1 MIDILNIISTLLLP
15 LIICIVFIAAIY
27 KKVPAYEVFTQG
39 AKEGFWVGV
48 KIIPYLVAIMVAV
61 GMFRASGALEM
72 LGNLLKTPLEYL
84 KIPVDVLPIM
94 LTRSLSGGATLG
106 VFSDV
111 VSANGANSY
120 AATLAAVIVGS
131 SETTF
136 YVLAV
141 YFGSVGIKKMR
152 HAILTGLL
160 ADFIGIVL
168 AVIICRV
175 MFL

>member
-1 MIDILNIISTLLLP
+1 MNVLSIISTLLLP
-15 LIICIVFIAAIY
+15 LIICFVLISAIY
-27 KKVPAYEVFTQG
+27 KKVPAYEEFTKG

-61 GMFRASGALEM
+61 GMFRASGALDI
-72 LGNLLKTPLEYL
+72 LGNLLKTPLEFL
-84 KIPVDVLPIM
+84 KIPVDVLPLMI
-94 LTRSLSGGATLG
+94 TRSLSGGATLG
-106 VFSDV
+106 VFSDI
-111 VSANGANSY
+111 VSANGADSY
-120 AATLAAVIVGS
+120 ASILSAVIVGS

-168 AVIICRV
+168 AVIICRI